1 MAKLRAVRK
10 KSEPEAGAPESAVS
24 EPETQPEPVSSATVQ
39 SSVSQNRKPRIIVRF
54 DDSGAVDLSRM
65 DPNERAALQTAFRA
79 QMPAEKTDPALVCM
93 VLAGI
98 GSLEASIL
106 ATRFDLDPDECRRIV
121 GPHEPMAGLLGQAGA
136 KVIDKHNLV
145 GRWGDE
151 IALFALLASWQSA
164 TIQQIRALKAAKD
177 ETRGNLGKA
186 SPGQVNAGVS
196 AGNSQPS

>member
-10 KSEPEAGAPESAVS
+10 KTEPEAGVS
-24 EPETQPEPVSSATVQ
+24 EPATPEPEIQPEPVIPASVRST
-39 SSVSQNRKPRIIVRF
+39 VSQNRKPRIIVRL
-54 DDSGAVDLSRM
+54 DDSGSVDFNRM
-65 DPNERAALQTAFRA
+65 EPDERTALQNAFRS
-79 QMPAEKTDPALVCM
+79 QMPIEKTDPALVCM

-106 ATRFDLDPDECRRIV
+106 ATRFDLDPDECRRII
-121 GPHEPMAGLLGQAGA
+121 GPHEPLAGLLGQAGA

-164 TIQQIRALKAAKD
+164 TFQQIRALKASKH
-177 ETRGNLGKA
+177 ETRSDLGKA
-186 SPGQVNAGVS
+186 ASGEINPGVS
-196 AGNSQPS
+196 AGVRQ